1 MSSNRIPNSLTRIS
15 GSRLAGVAAVAVL
28 GGTLLAPAAHAD
40 SKAAPLKVAVSD
52 VTHNTLTR
60 GKGTNSFTV
69 TVTNTTDTA
78 QPFSGDAM
86 MWPGAS
92 GPSPLTAGQVL
103 AGVVPVHAPATDVSV
118 RGQNP
123 GLNVMFFPH
132 GGTLFKSAFQ
142 IPAGAAYSWKVTVG
156 AAAGFPGNDDGL
168 DIEVTSDRGEAERAD
183 VHFDIAPALPDGRL
197 TETFDRSVTVAP
209 GSPGE
214 TTLELHNGA
223 GGEFTSPL
231 SDMVYLGSAVPG
243 LGLEYRSG
251 GNWVPAKVVSDGQSW
266 LLPEV
271 PAGFAYQQTHSYRL
285 RFTAAKQPAAPRDVS
300 VSSRVVLGEQIAGAQ
315 TTLHLK
321 KAAKPAAPATPTATA
336 TASAPA
342 SPTSA
347 AVPAATGTSGATSGG
362 SSPSTTQLA
371 HTGASHTGLLAGLAA
386 LLAAAGAFLTVSVK
400 RRRSA

>member
-1 MSSNRIPNSLTRIS
+1 MSSIPNSVTRIS

-40 SKAAPLKVAVSD
+40 STAAPLKVAVSD

-60 GKGTNSFTV
+60 GQGTNSFTV
-69 TVTNTTDTA
+69 TVTNTSDAA
-78 QPFSGDAM
+78 QPFTGDAM
-86 MWPGAS
+86 VWPGAS
-92 GPSPLTAGQVL
+92 GPSPLAADQVRTE
-103 AGVVPVHAPATDVSV
+103 VVPLHAPATDVSV
-118 RGQNP
+118 QGQNP
-123 GLNVMFFPH
+123 GLNVLFFPH
-132 GGTLFKSAFQ
+132 GGTWNKGFQ
-142 IPAGAAYSWKVTVG
+142 IPAGAAYSWKMTVG

-168 DIEVTSDRGEAERAD
+168 DIDVSAGTGRVAAPAD

-197 TETFDRSVTVAP
+197 TEKFDGAVTVAP
-209 GSPGE
+209 GHPGE

-223 GGEFTSPL
+223 GGKFTSPL
-231 SDMVYLGSAVPG
+231 NDMVELGSTVPG

-251 GNWVPAKVVSDGQSW
+251 GNWVPAKTVVDGRSW
-266 LLPEV
+266 LLPQV

-285 RFTAAKQPAAPRDVS
+285 RFTAAQQPAAPRDLN
-300 VSSRVVLGEQIAGAQ
+300 VSSRVVLGEQIASAQ

-321 KAAKPAAPATPTATA
+321 KAAKPSASATPSA

-347 AVPAATGTSGATSGG
+347 AVPAADGSAGATTGG
-362 SSPSTTQLA
+362 SSPSTTELA
-371 HTGASHTGLLAGLAA
+371 HTGSSHTGLLAGLAA